1 MENKEVYALLA
12 TPLPLSKLFPLWN
25 RDINT
30 PSGDSEFNLLTRI
43 DSASALI
50 KRLAPGWFPNSNTP
64 TYLPALI
71 ASLVLQQFRY
81 FLLKEAE
88 LSANNFE
95 IPKSVLSD
103 ELKKEEVR
111 ANRFNEDRCRHYFS
125 DDPEYL
131 TLLEIARHGATIDVA
146 PNFTPN
152 VAPEPFRASHSS
164 LQHTFLTH
172 AYKFWQKSQ
181 GALLPTSVALTLG
194 LNFSPVHWTPKP
206 FTPLGRFLL
215 DLSNGSHTARF

>member
-64 TYLPALI
+64 TCLPALI
-71 ASLVLQQFRY
+71 ASLVLQQSRD

-95 IPKSVLSD
+95 IPESVLSD
-103 ELKKEEVR
+103 ELALLKRAGSFEAFIDLKKEEVR

-146 PNFTPN
+146 PQFYP
-152 VAPEPFRASHSS
+152 
-164 LQHTFLTH
+164 
-172 AYKFWQKSQ
+172 
-181 GALLPTSVALTLG
+181 
-194 LNFSPVHWTPKP
+194 
-206 FTPLGRFLL
+206 
-215 DLSNGSHTARF
+215 